1 MKDTYPY
8 SLLTA
13 AMRLTMENEYIHIV
27 SQYPVLSTLSIIA
40 LIIIAALLTV
50 GLPTENSS
58 IPLYVPEKSTV
69 GSQKKRWMF
78 DSPRLLQEAY
88 KKVRGRLQRAPFI
101 SMTDPLY
108 SSTASLSEFGRLKGY
123 KLSFLQLMWMN

>member
-1 MKDTYPY
+1 
-8 SLLTA
+8 
-13 AMRLTMENEYIHIV
+13 MRLTMENEYFHIV
-27 SQYPVLSTLSIIA
+27 SQYPVLSTISIIA

-50 GLPTENSS
+50 GPPIENSS

-78 DSPRLLQEAY
+78 DSPKLLQEAY

-101 SMTDPLY
+101 SMTDPLH